1 MEFLRKKI
9 FVIIIF
15 AGLLYLAFSVYSDF
29 EKLLES
35 FRSFNFILLP
45 LVLFLSLLNY
55 LVRFFKWN
63 YYLRIINVQLAKRD
77 SIIVFLSGFLMS
89 ITPGKLGELFKSY
102 LIKRINGTSIS
113 KTAPVVLAERITDFL
128 SLAILA
134 LIGSYFFDYGF
145 IISLL
150 MTIFL
155 ILIIMI
161 ITNKRIFEM
170 FLTAISKI
178 NFLNERVSKFHQL
191 FESTELLLKIK
202 PLSFALVIS
211 IISWGFECLGYY
223 LVITNFSAEISLLWS
238 AFSYSFSTIVGAISM
253 LPGGLGI
260 TEGSILIMLKNS
272 GLELSDSTAITLIT
286 RASTLWFAVIIGM
299 IAFLIFNHRFGKIE
313 VQDIND
319 KN

>member
-15 AGLLYLAFSVYSDF
+15 AGILYLAFSVYSDF
-29 EKLLES
+29 ERLLIS
-35 FRSFNFILLP
+35 FRNFNFILLP
-45 LVLFLSLLNY
+45 LILFLSLLNY

-63 YYLRIINVQLAKRD
+63 YYLGIINVQLAKRD

-128 SLAILA
+128 SLAFLA
-134 LIGSYFFDYGF
+134 LIGSYFFNYGF

-155 ILIIMI
+155 ILIIIM
-161 ITNKRIFEM
+161 ITNSGIFEI
-170 FLTAISKI
+170 FLTAFSKI
-178 NFLNERVSKFHQL
+178 NFLKDRVSKFHQL
-191 FESTELLLKIK
+191 FESTELLLKMK
-202 PLSFALVIS
+202 PLLFALVIS
-211 IISWGFECLGYY
+211 IISWAFECLGYY
-223 LVITNFSAEISLLWS
+223 LVITNFSDEISLLWS

-260 TEGSILIMLKNS
+260 TEGSFLIMLKNS
-272 GLELSDSTAITLIT
+272 GLELSDSTAITFIT

-299 IAFLIFNHRFGKIE
+299 IAFIIFNHKFGEIE
-313 VQDIND
+313 IKDIND

>member
-1 MEFLRKKI
+1 MKFFRKKI
-9 FVIIIF
+9 FIIIIF
-15 AGLLYLAFSVYSDF
+15 AVILYLAFSVYSDF
-29 EKLLES
+29 EKLLLS
-35 FRSFNFILLP
+35 FRNFNFIILP
-45 LVLFLSLLNY
+45 LILFLSLLNY

-63 YYLRIINVQLAKRD
+63 YYLEIIDVQLAKRD

-128 SLAILA
+128 SLAFLA
-134 LIGSYFFDYGF
+134 LIGSYFFNYGF

-150 MTIFL
+150 MTMLL
-155 ILIIMI
+155 ILVILL
-161 ITNKRIFEM
+161 ITSKRIFE
-170 FLTAISKI
+170 LLINSISKI
-178 NFLNERVSKFHQL
+178 RFLKERIAKFHQL
-191 FESTELLLKIK
+191 FEATELLLKIK

-211 IISWGFECLGYY
+211 LISWGFECLGYY
-223 LVITNFSAEISLLWS
+223 LVITNFSNEISLLWS

-260 TEGSILIMLKNS
+260 TEGSFLIMLKNS
-272 GLELSDSTAITLIT
+272 GLKLSDSTAITFIT

-299 IAFLIFNHRFGKIE
+299 IAFMIFSYRFGN
-313 VQDIND
+313 VNLQD
-319 KN
+319 KE